1 MKLAELKKILGL
13 QGSALKTLEK
23 AELLLKS
30 TSDVKVSSLDK
41 YLTEKCDINSDKG
54 RLILFT
60 QKLNEI

>member
-30 TSDVKVSSLDK
+30 NSNVKIS
-41 YLTEKCDINSDKG
+41 
-54 RLILFT
+54 
-60 QKLNEI
+60 